1 MARVNRGDKKEFVN
15 FFADD
20 ELLIG
25 KDFWN
30 FVCKMDNGYEI
41 VLDAYK
47 ERAGM
52 IKKSLDSIKK
62 TYLG

>member
-1 MARVNRGDKKEFVN
+1 MNRGDRKESDN

-30 FVCKMDNGYEI
+30 FICRSDDGYQT
-41 VLDAYK
+41 VLEAYRQSAPVIG
-47 ERAGM
+47 EALESTRE
-52 IKKSLDSIKK
+52 

>member
-1 MARVNRGDKKEFVN
+1 
-15 FFADD
+15 
-20 ELLIG
+20 
-25 KDFWN
+25 
-30 FVCKMDNGYEI
+30 MDNGYEI